1 MFKHNKNRQSTKQTI
16 IDMEIGPNGNFD
28 ISPSAIDRIKSAAKN
43 STVATAVVFNGI
55 LASSMATNIDRWMRE
70 EFAGGAA
77 SVYDKAMDAA
87 RHKMQEFGGDHRL
100 FDGGHDLLG
109 AWEAVRA
116 AKPDDNLVQ
125 EAGGY
130 LSAIWKDVVTPMG
143 LPLTTLNRD
152 SFDSVA
158 EIMGDTLGVSRD
170 WLMDA
175 ASFTATEGIGAIIGA
190 VAVVLNWSKTDVDRF
205 SALVGSFGLSAL
217 ISANPFL
224 AVVAVVALARS
235 FHEAR
240 YRKQYGSLASGIT
253 KGGAGTGVFLGA
265 ISIVSGPAWIGIVVG
280 IVSAVL
286 AQKAYEKGETAVS
299 KVSWSDVSKF
309 TRGYMKAW
317 VSSKGLTLTKQVY
330 NH

>member
-1 MFKHNKNRQSTKQTI
+1 MFEHRKNKRKADQVV
-16 IDMEIGPNGNFD
+16 IDLEIGPDGSFD
-28 ISPSAIDRIKSAAKN
+28 ISPSAIDRMKSAAKN
-43 STVATAVVFNGI
+43 STEATAVVFNGI
-55 LASSMATNIDRWMRE
+55 LASNMATNIDRWMRE

-77 SVYDKAMDAA
+77 SAYDKAMDSA

-109 AWEAVRA
+109 AWNAVRA
-116 AKPDDNLVQ
+116 AKPDDSLVQ

-130 LSAIWKDVVTPMG
+130 LSAVWKDVVTPMG
-143 LPLTTLNRD
+143 LPLTTLSRD

-158 EIMGDTLGVSRD
+158 GVMGDTFGVSRD

-190 VAVVLNWSKTDVDRF
+190 VAVVLNWNKTDVERF

-240 YRKQYGSLASGIT
+240 YRKQYGSFTSGIL
-253 KGGAGTGVFLGA
+253 KGGTGTGVFLGA
-265 ISIVSGPAWIGIVVG
+265 ISLVPGPAWIGIMVG

-286 AQKAYEKGETAVS
+286 AQKAYERGENAVNE
-299 KVSWSDVSKF
+299 VSWSDVSKF
-309 TRGYMKAW
+309 TCGYMKAW
-317 VSSKGLTLTKQVY
+317 VSSNGFKLAKQV
-330 NH
+330 